1 MRRALSN
8 NRAGLHKELG
18 LLALLLVGCTAVT
31 DLDVQQKL
39 DKYDCW
45 WGCMDGDKTGWCC
58 EREVPQSDHY
68 IFDCE
73 NAGERIIK

>member
-18 LLALLLVGCTAVT
+18 LLALLLVVGCVT
-31 DLDVQQKL
+31 PQEKL
-39 DKYDCW
+39 EHYNCY